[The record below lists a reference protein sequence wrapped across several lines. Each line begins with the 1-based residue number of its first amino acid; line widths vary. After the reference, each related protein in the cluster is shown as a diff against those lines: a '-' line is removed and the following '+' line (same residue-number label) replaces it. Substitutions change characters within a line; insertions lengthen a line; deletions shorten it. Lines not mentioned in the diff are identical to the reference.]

1 MNWFLEMFPPGS
13 VAQVT
18 VVLGF
23 VVGAGLA
30 LGSVRVFNIGLGI
43 AGVLFSGLLA
53 GHILNRAHI
62 ELSHEMLEFA
72 REFGLILFVYTIG
85 VQVGPGFLASLRRQG
100 LPLNIMAASIV
111 ILGAIITIGIWKFA
125 GVKIP
130 VAVGLFSGATTN
142 TPSLAAAQQALKD
155 LKTTVPGDSALPGMA
170 YAVAYPFGIIGIILT
185 MLLIRIG
192 FKISAQ
198 DEGDAL
204 AKLLDRDRPRMA
216 NIDLEV
222 KNPNLD
228 GLSIVRIPGLAD
240 SGIVISRVMSKGTTQ
255 VAMRDTTVHLG
266 DVLHAVGPKDKL
278 DDLKMIVGTESKL
291 DVTQLP
297 SQITARRILVTKA
310 AVCGET
316 VAELDL
322 GQRFNVMVTRV
333 NRADIELPP
342 AGTRLQFGDTVV
354 VVGQADAIKRV
365 AAELGDSVK
374 QLNHPHIIPI
384 FIGIALGVIVGS
396 WPLHLGLPAP
406 VRLGLAGGPLI
417 VAIILSRLG
426 NVGPLVWYMPPSAN
440 FMVRELGIVLFLA
453 AVGIRSGGNFINTL
467 TSNHGQGFYWM
478 ALASLITFVPLMLV
492 AFVARAF
499 YKLNYLTLCG
509 LLAGSMTDPPAL
521 AFAGHMTG
529 SDAPSVSY
537 ATVYPL
543 VMLLR
548 VLAAQIIV
556 LTLGG

>member
-1 MNWFLEMFPPGS
+1 MTWFNEMFPQGS
-13 VAQVT
+13 VAQV
-18 VVLGF
+18 VIVLGL

-30 LGSVRVFNIGLGI
+30 LGSIRVFNIGLGI
-43 AGVLFSGLLA
+43 AGVLFSGLFA
-53 GHILNRAHI
+53 GHILNKAHI

-85 VQVGPGFLASLRRQG
+85 VQVGPGFVASLRRQG
-100 LPLNIMAASIV
+100 LPLNLMAAGIV
-111 ILGAIITIGIWKFA
+111 VGGALMTLAVAKFA
-125 GVKIP
+125 GVRMP
-130 VAVGLFSGATTN
+130 VAVGLFAGATTN

-155 LKTTVPGDSALPGMA
+155 LKNTTPLDMTLPAMG
-170 YAVAYPFGIIGIILT
+170 YAVAYPFGIIGIIVT
-185 MLLIRIG
+185 MLLIKLI
-192 FKISAQ
+192 FKISPAAEGQSLAQ
-198 DEGDAL
+198 
-204 AKLLDRDRPRMA
+204 LLDGEKPKLS

-222 KNPNLD
+222 KNSNLD
-228 GLSIVRIPGLAD
+228 GLAVVQIPSLAE
-240 SGIVISRVMSKGTTQ
+240 SGVVISRIMSKGATQ
-255 VAMRDTTVHLG
+255 VAMRDTIIHLG
-266 DVLHAVGPKDKL
+266 DVLHAVGPADKL
-278 DDLKMIVGTESKL
+278 EELKLIVGAKSA
-291 DVTQLP
+291 VNITQLP
-297 SQITARRILVTKA
+297 GKIAARRILVTKSK
-310 AVCGET
+310 VLGDT
-316 VAELDL
+316 VADL
-322 GQRFNVMVTRV
+322 NLAARFNVMVTRV

-354 VVGQADAIKRV
+354 VVGEEAAIKQV
-365 AAELGDSVK
+365 ADELGDSVR
-374 QLNHPHIIPI
+374 QLNHPQIIPI
-384 FIGIALGVIVGS
+384 FIGIALGVLVGS

-426 NVGPLVWYMPPSAN
+426 NVGPLVWYMPSSAN

-453 AVGIRSGGNFINTL
+453 AVGIRSGGGFWSTL
-467 TSNHGQGFYWM
+467 ISNNGQGFQWMGLAALVTLIPLLGM
-478 ALASLITFVPLMLV
+478 ALI
-492 AFVARAF
+492 ARAF

-548 VLAAQIIV
+548 VLAAQILV
-556 LTLGG
+556 LSFGS